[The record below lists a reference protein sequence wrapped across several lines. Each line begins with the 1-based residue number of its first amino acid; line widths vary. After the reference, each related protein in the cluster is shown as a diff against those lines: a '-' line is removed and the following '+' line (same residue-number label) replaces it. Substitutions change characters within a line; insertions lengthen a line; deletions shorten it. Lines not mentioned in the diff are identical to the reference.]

1 MRRADIWLWGNRN
14 FPERKITLTAAFVQD
29 LPDLL
34 AACQRLQPALD
45 MDTLVRAIWRLASAP
60 SGTIWKE
67 VSASGSQVLST
78 RGESSPQIVT

>member
-45 MDTLVRAIWRLASAP
+45 IDALVQAIWRFGVRTVRHNEQRHIA
-60 SGTIWKE
+60 I
-67 VSASGSQVLST
+67 GSPGLHKRRQV
-78 RGESSPQIVT
+78 